1 MLSLLLQGRDIRT
14 AEAASDAEYAARVAS
29 FPRDLFGARLN
40 ASLEELQPR
49 DRKTARPPAKRHPR
63 EPLLERSEAK
73 VRRGW
78 IVV

>member
-40 ASLEELQPR
+40 ASLEKLQPR
-49 DRKTARPPAKRHPR
+49 DRKTARPPVKRHPR
-63 EPLLERSEAK
+63 EHLLERSEAK